1 MMTDAPAVG
10 ALVAFDT
17 WEDPEI
23 DACRVPTDGGYS
35 RTAWLP
41 VLGST
46 AWIVWGTLAGRLQ
59 SAGPVHCALGE
70 LAPAHAAGPSV
81 VPRALAR
88 LEAFGLAYENDPGTW
103 MVRSTCPPLWDRL
116 LARAPSPVHAAH
128 RATFLPSRSRSPAG
142 ERRGPGGPGGVAHPT
157 E

>member
-1 MMTDAPAVG
+1 MMTDAPADSPAVA

-23 DACRVPTDGGYS
+23 DACRVPVDGGYS

-59 SAGPVHCALGE
+59 AAGPVECALGE

-88 LEAFGLAYENDPGTW
+88 LEAFGLAYEQPLGTW
-103 MVRSTCPPLWDRL
+103 LVRRSCPPLWDRL

-128 RATFLPSRSRSPAG
+128 RATFLPSRSRSPLSGRSPVGGRAG
-142 ERRGPGGPGGVAHPT
+142 A
-157 E
+157 

>member
-23 DACRVPTDGGYS
+23 DACRVPVDGGYS

-41 VLGST
+41 VLGTT
-46 AWIVWGTLAGRLQ
+46 AWIVWGTLAARLHV
-59 SAGPVHCALGE
+59 AGPVHCALGE

-88 LEAFGLAYENDPGTW
+88 LEAFGLACEDAMGAW
-103 MVRSTCPPLWDRL
+103 LVRSTCPPLWDRL

-128 RATFLPSRSRSPAG
+128 GATFLPSRARSPLARPAG
-142 ERRGPGGPGGVAHPT
+142 A
-157 E
+157 